1 VVRLVRA
8 ELHRERGARLVGKL
22 RSEDAGL
29 RPRRAE
35 GRGLVTLERSHARA
49 ASRDRPA
56 SGWSLAGVLAAAV
69 LAIAA
74 GVAGFVLAYGELNDV
89 LMGTARGAR
98 ALARGAAGAA
108 LLAAAIGALARA
120 LSRL

>member
-1 VVRLVRA
+1 
-8 ELHRERGARLVGKL
+8 
-22 RSEDAGL
+22 
-29 RPRRAE
+29 
-35 GRGLVTLERSHARA
+35 
-49 ASRDRPA
+49 
-56 SGWSLAGVLAAAV
+56 V